1 MERPPPPRFELTQE
15 SAGPVAAGVCAE
27 MRETEDGVGRV
38 CTEGGAGRG
47 CADGAEGAAGSE
59 AGLPLPLR
67 ETEGGAGRT
76 CAEGEAVSR
85 ATLMWL
91 LRETEGGAGE
101 SWTGLGEPMTTP
113 GDGPPL

>member
-1 MERPPPPRFELTQE
+1 MERPPPPRLELTQE
-15 SAGPVAAGVCAE
+15 SAGPVAAGGCAE

-38 CTEGGAGRG
+38 CTEGGVGRG
-47 CADGAEGAAGSE
+47 CAAVSE

-67 ETEGGAGRT
+67 ETEGGAGRN
-76 CAEGEAVSR
+76 CAEAGAVSR
-85 ATLMWL
+85 ARLMWL

-101 SWTGLGEPMTTP
+101 SWTGLGEPRTTP